1 MKKLV
6 HKESQWEILSQ
17 LGIGAF
23 GRVVKAKKINCDGT
37 GIIIDI
43 CAIKIIK
50 KSVFT
55 KNEIEILK
63 QLDHPL
69 IVKYYGYGVG
79 EIDDNIYIYME
90 YIDGYPVSSIL
101 RKQPKNQFPEDIISK
116 IVIDLALILS
126 YIHDNER
133 KIIHRDLKCDNIML
147 VNDNTHSCDV
157 NGNCSRNGGGSAKS
171 ANQSFSTEDCVCNV
185 NGSGTDEN
193 CKSCKLESKPIRE
206 IQGSCESCGS
216 DLEQDSS
223 SSSSSSSTINNG
235 QSSTCRLINCIY
247 SVSKKIKLIDFGLSK
262 GCDGDS
268 KYYSLVGTSTH
279 MPPEVALRN
288 NTACRKSDIWS
299 LGCTIIEMAGGNLF
313 EKDIHGKPKIPD
325 HLSASCKNF
334 IQRCLTIDPNH
345 RDDIINL
352 ISHNFIDR
360 NRINEEIKEDI
371 SKSKIQF
378 DDEFNEIISPGDL
391 DSVNE
396 VVFGFDFNQ
405 TIIPGTMNSVKKIEF
420 GGSFNKELLIDS
432 LPSATSITFGARF
445 NNGNKPFAIG
455 AISSTCKSIT
465 FGWTYNQPF
474 YPGILPNSLK
484 KLIFQE
490 GGDFN
495 RILEVGSLPSS
506 ITTLIL
512 GDYDQKIEKGVLPS
526 SLTILE
532 LGGEF
537 NQPLEGSIPDSVT
550 SLTLG
555 YRFNIALTENCIP
568 PNCKFLKFGS
578 NFNKDLSPGILPS
591 SIETLILGYCFNKE
605 LVEGSLPLSI
615 TTLIYEHRD
624 NQKKVSYDYKEVTNL
639 SKDLEENEIIP
650 LTPESLP
657 ESITKLTIGK
667 NQNHVIEFNCLP
679 PDLQCL
685 KYHGGFIRPL
695 IPRDLPSSITSV
707 KLYNYNYEIKKTSIP
722 KSVTS
727 LQLGSRH
734 NKFTQIQSLSNFH
747 QNMRDLKIYIN
758 DDDIDIYNLKDII
771 PQTIT
776 SLIINGDN
784 IDLPIGIEN

>member
-17 LGIGAF
+17 LGTGAF

-37 GIIIDI
+37 GIIVDI

-50 KSVFT
+50 RTVFT

-79 EIDDNIYIYME
+79 ESDDNVYIYME

-101 RKQPKNQFPEDIISK
+101 KKQPKNQFPEDIISK

-126 YIHDNER
+126 YIHDDER

-147 VNDNTHSCDV
+147 VNDNSHSCDA
-157 NGNCSRNGGGSAKS
+157 NGNCSRNGGSAKLVP
-171 ANQSFSTEDCVCNV
+171 NQSSSFTEGCVCDV

-193 CKSCKLESKPIRE
+193 CKACKLNLKPTRE

-216 DLEQDSS
+216 DLDQDSS
-223 SSSSSSSTINNG
+223 VTSSSPNNQISTT
-235 QSSTCRLINCIY
+235 TCRLINCIY

-299 LGCTIIEMAGGNLF
+299 LGCTIIEMAGGNLH

-352 ISHNFIDR
+352 ITHNFIDR
-360 NRINEEIKEDI
+360 NRVNEEIKED

-378 DDEFNEIISPGDL
+378 DDEFNELISPGDL
-391 DSVNE
+391 DGVTE
-396 VVFGFDFNQ
+396 VIFGFDFNQ
-405 TIIPGTMNSVKKIEF
+405 VILPETMNSVKKIEF
-420 GGSFNKELLIDS
+420 GGSFNKELLVDS
-432 LPSATSITFGARF
+432 LPSATSITFGARY
-445 NNGNKPFAIG
+445 NNGNKPLAIG
-455 AISSTCKSIT
+455 AIPSTCQSIT
-465 FGWTYNQPF
+465 FGWTFNQPI
-474 YPGILPNSLK
+474 YPGLLPNSLK

-490 GGDFN
+490 GGNFN
-495 RILEVGSLPSS
+495 RILEIGSLPNS
-506 ITTLIL
+506 ITKLIL
-512 GDYDQKIEKGVLPS
+512 GDYDQKIEKGVLPT
-526 SLTILE
+526 SLTTLE

-537 NQPLEGSIPDSVT
+537 NQPLEGCIPESVT
-550 SLTLG
+550 SLSLG
-555 YRFNIALTENCIP
+555 YRFNQPLTENCIP
-568 PNCKFLKFGS
+568 PNCKFLKFGL
-578 NFNKDLSPGILPS
+578 NFNQNLFPGILPP
-591 SIETLILGYCFNKE
+591 SIETLMLGYYFNKE
-605 LVEGSLPLSI
+605 LVEGSLPSSI

-624 NQKKVSYDYKEVTNL
+624 NQKKVSMDYLEITNL
-639 SKDLEENEIIP
+639 SKDLDENEIIP

-667 NQNHVIEFNCLP
+667 NQNHIIEFNCLP
-679 PDLQCL
+679 PDLQSL
-685 KYHGGFIRPL
+685 KYHGGFTRPL

-727 LQLGSRH
+727 LQLGSRF

>member
-1 MKKLV
+1 MIELV

-17 LGIGAF
+17 LGTGSF

-79 EIDDNIYIYME
+79 ENDDNIYIYME
-90 YIDGYPVSSIL
+90 YIDGYPISSIL
-101 RKQPKNQFPEDIISK
+101 KKQPKNHFPEDIISK
-116 IVIDLALILS
+116 IVIDLAFILS
-126 YIHDNER
+126 YIHGDER

-147 VNDNTHSCDV
+147 VNDNSHSCEA
-157 NGNCSRNGGGSAKS
+157 NCSINGGSAKPLN
-171 ANQSFSTEDCVCNV
+171 NQLIESCVCNL

-193 CKSCKLESKPIRE
+193 CKSCKLNSRPIRE
-206 IQGSCESCGS
+206 IQSSCESCGS
-216 DLEQDSS
+216 DLDEASTSS
-223 SSSSSSSTINNG
+223 LPNTTKST
-235 QSSTCRLINCIY
+235 TCRLINCIY

-325 HLSASCKNF
+325 HLSSSCKNF
-334 IQRCLTIDPNH
+334 IQRCLTIDPTH

-360 NRINEEIKEDI
+360 NRVNEEVKVD

-378 DDEFNEIISPGDL
+378 DDEFNEVILSGDL
-391 DSVNE
+391 DGVTE

-405 TIIPGTMNSVKKIEF
+405 PIIPGTMSSVKKIEF
-420 GGSFNKELLIDS
+420 GGSFNRELLVDS
-432 LPSATSITFGARF
+432 LPSAISITFGARF
-445 NNGNKPFAIG
+445 NNGNKPLVVG
-455 AISSTCKSIT
+455 AIPSTCQYLT
-465 FGWTYNQPF
+465 FGWTFNQTIHPRC
-474 YPGILPNSLK
+474 LPDSLK
-484 KLIFQE
+484 QLIFLE
-490 GGDFN
+490 GGNFN
-495 RILEVGSLPSS
+495 RILEVGSIPRSV
-506 ITTLIL
+506 TTLIL
-512 GDYDQKIEKGVLPS
+512 GDYDQKIEKGVLPN
-526 SLTILE
+526 SLTTLE

-537 NQPLEGSIPDSVT
+537 NYPLEGCIPESVT
-550 SLTLG
+550 SLSLG
-555 YRFNIALTENCIP
+555 YRFNQPLTNNCIP
-568 PNCKFLKFGS
+568 PCCKILKFGLY
-578 NFNKDLSPGILPS
+578 FNQDLSPGILPQ
-591 SIETLILGYCFNKE
+591 SIETLMLGYYFNKE
-605 LVEGSLPLSI
+605 LVEGSLPSSI
-615 TTLIYEHRD
+615 TTLLYEHRD
-624 NQKKVSYDYKEVTNL
+624 YPKKVHADFYELTNL
-639 SKDLEENEIIP
+639 SKDLDQNEIVP

-667 NQNHVIEFNCLP
+667 NQNHIIAFNCLP
-679 PDLQCL
+679 PDLQSL
-685 KYHGGFIRPL
+685 KYHGGFSRAL

-707 KLYNYNYEIKKTSIP
+707 KLYNYNYEIKKTSFP

-727 LQLGSRH
+727 LQLGSRFQ
-734 NKFTQIQSLSNFH
+734 KFIQIQSLSNLH
-747 QNMRDLKIYIN
+747 QNMRDLKIYIH
-758 DDDIDIYNLKDII
+758 DDELDIYNLEDII

-776 SLIINGDN
+776 SLIINGEN
-784 IDLPIGIEN
+784 IDLPIGVEK

>member
-6 HKESQWEILSQ
+6 HKESQWKILSK
-17 LGIGAF
+17 LGSGSF
-23 GRVVKAKKINCDGT
+23 GSVVKAKKINCDGT
-37 GIIIDI
+37 GIKVDI

-50 KSVFT
+50 KTVFK

-79 EIDDNIYIYME
+79 ENDGNIYIYME

-101 RKQPKNQFPEDIISK
+101 KKQPKNQFPEDIISK

-126 YIHDNER
+126 YIHDDER

-147 VNDNTHSCDV
+147 VNDNSHSCGDENGDCSRNGSGSAKLVNQFIEECVCDV
-157 NGNCSRNGGGSAKS
+157 NGSGSDK
-171 ANQSFSTEDCVCNV
+171 
-185 NGSGTDEN
+185 N
-193 CKSCKLESKPIRE
+193 CKTCKLNSKPTRE

-216 DLEQDSS
+216 DLDETST
-223 SSSSSSSTINNG
+223 SSTSASLGNN
-235 QSSTCRLINCIY
+235 QSSTCPLINCIY

-262 GCDGDS
+262 CFDGDS
-268 KYYSLVGTSTH
+268 KFYSCVGTPTH

-299 LGCTIIEMAGGNLF
+299 LGCTIIEMAGGNL
-313 EKDIHGKPKIPD
+313 EKDNHGKPKIPD

-334 IQRCLTIDPNH
+334 IQHCLAMDPNH
-345 RDDIINL
+345 RDDILNL

-360 NRINEEIKEDI
+360 NRVNEEVKED

-378 DDEFNEIISPGDL
+378 DDEFNEEILPGDL
-391 DSVNE
+391 DGVTD

-405 TIIPGTMNSVKKIEF
+405 SIIPGTMNSVKKIEF
-420 GGSFNKELLIDS
+420 GGSFNKELLEDS

-445 NNGNKPFAIG
+445 NNGNKPLAIG
-455 AISSTCKSIT
+455 AISSNCRSIT
-465 FGWTYNQPF
+465 FGWTFNQPI
-474 YPGILPNSLK
+474 YPGCLPNSLK
-484 KLIFQE
+484 QLIFQE
-490 GGDFN
+490 GGNFN
-495 RILEVGSLPSS
+495 RILEIGSLPSS
-506 ITTLIL
+506 ITKLIL
-512 GDYDQKIEKGVLPS
+512 GDYDQKIEKGVLPI
-526 SLTILE
+526 SLTTLE

-537 NQPLEGSIPDSVT
+537 NQPLEGCIPNSVT
-550 SLTLG
+550 DLTFG
-555 YRFNIALTENCIP
+555 YGFNQPLTKECIP
-568 PNCKFLKFGS
+568 PNCKFLKFGL
-578 NFNKDLSPGILPS
+578 NFNQTLSPGILPS
-591 SIETLILGYCFNKE
+591 SIETLMLGYYFNKE
-605 LVEGSLPLSI
+605 LVEGSLPPI
-615 TTLIYEHRD
+615 TTLVYEHRD
-624 NQKKVSYDYKEVTNL
+624 SQKKVSVDYVEITNL
-639 SKDLEENEIIP
+639 SKDLEEDEIIQ

-667 NQNHVIEFNCLP
+667 NQNHIIEFNCMP
-679 PDLQCL
+679 PYLQSL
-685 KYHGGFIRPL
+685 KYHGGFSRPL

-707 KLYNYNYEIKKTSIP
+707 KLYNYNYEIKKTCIP

-727 LQLGSRH
+727 LQLGSRFH
-734 NKFTQIQSLSNFH
+734 KFTQIQSLSNFH
-747 QNMRDLKIYIN
+747 QNLRDLKIYMN

-784 IDLPIGIEN
+784 IDLPIGIEK